1 MTDEVKL
8 VAMVPMAMSD
18 PPTMTTNWNPQ
29 RLVRIEERGPA
40 DPEET
45 YMVRRLF

>member
-8 VAMVPMAMSD
+8 VAMVPMEISD
-18 PPTMTTNWNPQ
+18 PPTMTTNWNPK
-29 RLVRIEERGPA
+29 RYVRTEERGPA

-45 YMVRRLF
+45 